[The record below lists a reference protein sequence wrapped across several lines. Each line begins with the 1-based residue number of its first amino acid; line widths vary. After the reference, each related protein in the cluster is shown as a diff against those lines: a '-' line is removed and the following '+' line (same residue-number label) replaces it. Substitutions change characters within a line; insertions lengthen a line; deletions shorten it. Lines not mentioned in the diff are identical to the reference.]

1 MCVFNPLSLCTCVVT
16 VQATLYAKLFRMR
29 GAVLRLASLSTSLL
43 FVSRSQQALRGR
55 TQL

>member
-1 MCVFNPLSLCTCVVT
+1 MFNPLSLCTCVVT